1 MINPTPARGIST
13 QRAALLP
20 LARHV
25 FRAISSPPVRCR
37 LEKATLIVPPFRL
50 TLHRLHYVNASEIRV
65 DLASVA
71 AGRYRVL
78 GVHNFHIEDRN
89 PCLDECV
96 AAVFLA
102 ARRGDGAWEEPERFP
117 MECRNLAV
125 LGELRVAARA
135 RGRNAA

>member
-1 MINPTPARGIST
+1 MIKPTPARGIST
-13 QRAALLP
+13 QRAARVP
-20 LARHV
+20 LARHM
-25 FRAISSPPVRCR
+25 FRAISSPPARCR
-37 LEKATLIVPPFRL
+37 LEATTLIVPPFRL
-50 TLHRLHYVNASEIRV
+50 TLHRLHYVNASEIRI
-65 DLASVA
+65 DLANVA

-78 GVHNFHIEDRN
+78 AVHNFHVEDRN

-125 LGELRVAARA
+125 LGELWVATHAH
-135 RGRNAA
+135 GRSVA